1 MADPVRLTRLRDL
14 LWPRQN
20 SPTRASLELNEKSSS
35 SGIHHLIAMKSHNV
49 LESNVVYQLHDED
62 KLSNV
67 LFAEYLPS
75 FVSKV
80 GKLM

>member
-1 MADPVRLTRLRDL
+1 M
-14 LWPRQN
+14 
-20 SPTRASLELNEKSSS
+20 
-35 SGIHHLIAMKSHNV
+35 IAMKSHNV